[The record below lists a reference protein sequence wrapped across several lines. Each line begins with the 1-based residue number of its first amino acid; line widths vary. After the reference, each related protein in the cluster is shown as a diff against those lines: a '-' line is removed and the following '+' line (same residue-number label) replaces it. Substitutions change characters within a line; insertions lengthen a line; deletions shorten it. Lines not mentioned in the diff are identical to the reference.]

1 MIQNYLTIWCHA
13 SLYSV
18 ARAKDILSDIKAS
31 KGRQLSSRGRMQDVL
46 LQAIHQAQS
55 IIETKLNGVS
65 FCQEYVAL
73 GHLIQRV
80 ESCKESTGQLRQGL
94 DKVRLVYLIAGKIF
108 EGMQKDR
115 YKCFNLYKPFA
126 CDIRV

>member
-1 MIQNYLTIWCHA
+1 MPCLLLH
-13 SLYSV
+13 SV
-18 ARAKDILSDIKAS
+18 ARARDILSDIKVS

-46 LQAIHQAQS
+46 LQAIHQAQF

-80 ESCKESTGQLRQGL
+80 ESCKENTGQLRSGL
-94 DKVRLVYLIAGKIF
+94 DRVSLVY
-108 EGMQKDR
+108 MPPP
-115 YKCFNLYKPFA
+115 YPP
-126 CDIRV
+126 V

>member
-1 MIQNYLTIWCHA
+1 MPCLLLH
-13 SLYSV
+13 SV
-18 ARAKDILSDIKAS
+18 ARARDILSDIKVS

-80 ESCKESTGQLRQGL
+80 ESCKENTGQLRSGL
-94 DKVRLVYLIAGKIF
+94 DRVSLVYVPLPCVVTLPPCVVWPTPCVVWSI
-108 EGMQKDR
+108 
-115 YKCFNLYKPFA
+115 
-126 CDIRV
+126 